1 MRIEYNDNKSIL
13 KFNFL
18 KNKDLKKQSNFY
30 FIFGVIIFIIYTI
43 NTFKSYTIIDAS
55 FKVFFISLFFN
66 FILMI
71 LTFIIFHLVYF
82 TKYNSEFIPTNTTLI
97 ITVITFLPSV
107 ALLFLSI

>member
-13 KFNFL
+13 KS
-18 KNKDLKKQSNFY
+18 KDLKKYSNFY
-30 FIFGVIIFIIYTI
+30 FIFGAIIYIIYTI
-43 NTFKSYTIIDAS
+43 NTFKSYTIIDES
-55 FKVFFISLFFN
+55 FEVFFISLFFN

-82 TKYNSEFIPTNTTLI
+82 IKYNSEFIPTNATLI
-97 ITVITFLPSV
+97 ITVITFFPSV